1 MSMSLENVCTSI
13 KADRRFA
20 TPCISCERELGMPTM
35 ALLESLVRGHESRT
49 P

>member
-1 MSMSLENVCTSI
+1 MSMSLEDVCTSI
-13 KADRRFA
+13 KVDWRFA
-20 TPCISCERELGMPTM
+20 APCAGCERGLDMPTM

>member
-1 MSMSLENVCTSI
+1 MSLEDVCININVE
-13 KADRRFA
+13 RRFA
-20 TPCISCERELGMPTM
+20 TPCARRERVLDMATM

>member
-1 MSMSLENVCTSI
+1 MSMSLEDVCININVE
-13 KADRRFA
+13 RRFA
-20 TPCISCERELGMPTM
+20 TPCVLDMATM